1 MNDKNMNQ
9 GKNYLKYNNYYSD
22 SGRVHMIPLQLTSSP
37 KLGSISEAM
46 HGNDSINASNN
57 STKMHIS
64 GNEEEFNKTLVEY
77 STLYN
82 LYSEEVMT
90 NNNNNIKNTNNKNNL
105 SQHLQSLNNKLIGL
119 ADNINNEIRRLNV
132 SDFNLKQHIDKQ
144 QAILSTYINQL
155 QSENNKINEFDPLD
169 TEIVLK
175 SNKYNYVMWLILII
189 FLITIVVHII
199 ANNSFNG
206 IVLLISL
213 AMIYVV
219 SKYLYL
225 LK

>member
-1 MNDKNMNQ
+1 
-9 GKNYLKYNNYYSD
+9 
-22 SGRVHMIPLQLTSSP
+22 MIPLQLTSSP